1 MDNIET
7 AYKYMNLAIE
17 EARLAAESN
26 EKDVPV
32 GCIIVDKEGNIIG
45 KGRNTRCL
53 GGSVLGHAEINA
65 MEEARKNTGSYL
77 LDDTIMFVT
86 LEPCPMCAGAIAA
99 SRIPQLF
106 YGADN
111 TENGACGSVYN
122 LLYPHTEVFGGIK
135 AEECSSLLKDFFKNL
150 RKKTEQ

>member
-1 MDNIET
+1 MLHSQFMSEALI
-7 AYKYMNLAIE
+7 LAKK
-17 EARLAAESN
+17 AEN
-26 EKDVPV
+26 HGDVPV
-32 GCIIVDKEGNIIG
+32 GAVIVFDGKIIAKGQNKREKDKNS
-45 KGRNTRCL
+45 L
-53 GGSVLGHAEINA
+53 LHAEICA
-65 MEEARKNTGSYL
+65 IDEACRHLGRKNLAGCTLY
-77 LDDTIMFVT
+77 VT

-99 SRIPQLF
+99 SRIPRLF